1 MQVIDE
7 EGRIFGKFNLVDVVI
22 GGVLLGVIPIIYG
35 AFVLFRTPD
44 PVIQSIE
51 PNRVTVDSVGMLRLT
66 GMYLSPSLR
75 VVIGDRRA
83 ESFLVESQT
92 SAEVRL
98 PDLSAGT
105 YDVVLLDEELELTRL
120 VSALVV
126 EPAPAM
132 TISSI
137 EPSYVLAGEPGSLR
151 IHGERF
157 QPYLLARFV
166 PEFVP
171 DNKKASAA
179 ITVSF
184 LVESQTSAEV
194 RLPDLSAGTYD
205 VVLLAEGDAG
215 AELELTRLVSALVV
229 EPAPAMT
236 ISSVEPAYV
245 LESEPGSLRIH
256 GKRFQPYLT
265 ARFVPGNNGAALTA
279 QAFLVESSTEAEI
292 KLPLLPAGGYEL
304 VLYDAQ
310 NVVQA
315 RAPDLFTVIPVPT
328 ITSPERCQGNPC
340 LGGARVVQGEA
351 EYLNITGEYFDPYM
365 QAHFEPYLSVPNSVV
380 HESPEP
386 IVMYPPKTGA
396 LTSSE
401 ARIKLPELDPFTY
414 TLVLSRPLGAR
425 SPEYA
430 GSGPIDGPRELVR
443 IQGVLTVLAQPEPD
457 PVNGNVRVAVR
468 FVSQPGVQLIM
479 NVGDQDTSI
488 FGIGDRTDYLPNFP
502 VDEFNTDRIAE
513 FLGQAPEEMHQRVLK
528 VLEDFGVLSGLVAGR
543 GGAAQQVAQA
553 SWEAALAGDE
563 KEQLRIIRILNFED
577 QTARELPVA
586 EVQSVRPRRTMSGS
600 ATVGLP
606 FASPGGPSYITDQTV
621 EVVEAVIDIPVTLTP
636 RGWAYGEQYIKVGS
650 LFQMETLDY
659 AVQGWVIDM
668 ELLSRSDTE
677 HKVF

>member
-22 GGVLLGVIPIIYG
+22 GVVLLGVIPIVYG

-75 VVIGDRRA
+75 VVIGDRPA

-105 YDVVLLDEELELTRL
+105 YDVVLLNEELELTRL

-126 EPAPAM
+126 EPVPAM

-137 EPSYVLAGEPGSLR
+137 EPAYVLTGEPGSLR

-157 QPYLLARFV
+157 QPYL
-166 PEFVP
+166 
-171 DNKKASAA
+171 
-179 ITVSF
+179 
-184 LVESQTSAEV
+184 
-194 RLPDLSAGTYD
+194 
-205 VVLLAEGDAG
+205 
-215 AELELTRLVSALVV
+215 
-229 EPAPAMT
+229 
-236 ISSVEPAYV
+236 
-245 LESEPGSLRIH
+245 
-256 GKRFQPYLT
+256 T
-265 ARFVPGNNGAALTA
+265 ARFVPDNNGAALTA

-292 KLPLLPAGGYEL
+292 KLPLLPAGPQLTPLGYEL

-310 NVVQA
+310 DVAQA
-315 RAPDLFTVIPVPT
+315 RAPDLFTVTPVPT
-328 ITSPERCQGNPC
+328 ITSPERCQGTPC

-351 EYLNITGEYFDPYM
+351 EYLNITGEYFYPYM
-365 QAHFEPYLSVPNSVV
+365 QAHFEPYLSIPYSVV

-414 TLVLSRPLGAR
+414 TLVLSRPLEAR

-443 IQGVLTVLAQPEPD
+443 IQGLLTVLAQPEPD

-479 NVGDQDTSI
+479 SVGDQDTSI
-488 FGIGDRTDYLPNFP
+488 FGIGDSTDYLPNFP

-513 FLGQAPEEMHQRVLK
+513 FLGQASEEMHQRVLK

-563 KEQLRIIRILNFED
+563 KEQLRIMRILNFED

-586 EVQSVRPRRTMSGS
+586 EVQSVEPRRTMSGS

-606 FASPGGPSYITDQTV
+606 FSSPEGPSYITYQTV

-650 LFQMETLDY
+650 LFQMETLAY

>member
-22 GGVLLGVIPIIYG
+22 GVVLLGVIPIVYG

-75 VVIGDRRA
+75 VVIGDRPA

-105 YDVVLLDEELELTRL
+105 YDVVLLNEELELTRL

-137 EPSYVLAGEPGSLR
+137 EPAYVLQGEPGSLR

-157 QPYLLARFV
+157 QPYL
-166 PEFVP
+166 
-171 DNKKASAA
+171 
-179 ITVSF
+179 
-184 LVESQTSAEV
+184 
-194 RLPDLSAGTYD
+194 
-205 VVLLAEGDAG
+205 
-215 AELELTRLVSALVV
+215 
-229 EPAPAMT
+229 
-236 ISSVEPAYV
+236 
-245 LESEPGSLRIH
+245 
-256 GKRFQPYLT
+256 T
-265 ARFVPGNNGAALTA
+265 ARFAPVNNGAALTA

-292 KLPLLPAGGYEL
+292 KLPSLPAGGYEL

-310 NVVQA
+310 DVAQA
-315 RAPDLFTVIPVPT
+315 RAPDLFTVTPVPT

-340 LGGARVVQGEA
+340 LGGVRVVQGEA

-365 QAHFEPYLSVPNSVV
+365 QAHFEPYLSIPYSVV

-396 LTSSE
+396 LTSTE

-414 TLVLSRPLGAR
+414 TLVLSRPLEAR

-443 IQGVLTVLAQPEPD
+443 IPGLLTVLAQPEPD

-479 NVGDQDTSI
+479 SVGDQDTSI
-488 FGIGDRTDYLPNFP
+488 FGIGDSTDYLPNFP
-502 VDEFNTDRIAE
+502 VDEFDTDRIAE

-563 KEQLRIIRILNFED
+563 KEQLRIMRILNFED

-586 EVQSVRPRRTMSGS
+586 EVQSVEPRRTMSGS

-650 LFQMETLDY
+650 LFQMETLAY
-659 AVQGWVIDM
+659 AVRGWVIDM

>member
-22 GGVLLGVIPIIYG
+22 GVVLLGVIPIVYG

-75 VVIGDRRA
+75 VVIGDRPA

-105 YDVVLLDEELELTRL
+105 YDVVLLDEALELTRL

-137 EPSYVLAGEPGSLR
+137 EPAYVLEGEPGSLR

-157 QPYLLARFV
+157 QPYL
-166 PEFVP
+166 
-171 DNKKASAA
+171 
-179 ITVSF
+179 
-184 LVESQTSAEV
+184 
-194 RLPDLSAGTYD
+194 
-205 VVLLAEGDAG
+205 
-215 AELELTRLVSALVV
+215 
-229 EPAPAMT
+229 
-236 ISSVEPAYV
+236 
-245 LESEPGSLRIH
+245 
-256 GKRFQPYLT
+256 T
-265 ARFVPGNNGAALTA
+265 ARFVPDNNGTVIAA
-279 QAFLVESSTEAEI
+279 QAFLLESSTEAEI
-292 KLPLLPAGGYEL
+292 KLPLLPAGPQLTPLGYEL

-310 NVVQA
+310 DVAQA

-328 ITSPERCQGNPC
+328 ITSPERCQGTPC

-365 QAHFEPYLSVPNSVV
+365 QAHFEPMLSVPNSVV

-443 IQGVLTVLAQPEPD
+443 IQGLLTVLAQPEPD

-479 NVGDQDTSI
+479 SVGDQDTSI
-488 FGIGDRTDYLPNFP
+488 FGIGDSTDYLPNFP

-513 FLGQAPEEMHQRVLK
+513 FLGQASEEMHQRVLK

-586 EVQSVRPRRTMSGS
+586 EVQSVGPRRTMSGS

-606 FASPGGPSYITDQTV
+606 FASPEGPSYITYQTV

-650 LFQMETLDY
+650 LFRMETLAY

-677 HKVF
+677 HKGF

>member
-7 EGRIFGKFNLVDVVI
+7 EGRIFGKFNLFDVVI
-22 GGVLLGVIPIIYG
+22 GVVLLGVIPIVYG

-75 VVIGDRRA
+75 VVIGDRPA

-105 YDVVLLDEELELTRL
+105 YDVVLLNEELELTRL

-137 EPSYVLAGEPGSLR
+137 EPAYVLTGEPGSLR

-157 QPYLLARFV
+157 QPYL
-166 PEFVP
+166 
-171 DNKKASAA
+171 
-179 ITVSF
+179 
-184 LVESQTSAEV
+184 
-194 RLPDLSAGTYD
+194 
-205 VVLLAEGDAG
+205 
-215 AELELTRLVSALVV
+215 
-229 EPAPAMT
+229 
-236 ISSVEPAYV
+236 
-245 LESEPGSLRIH
+245 
-256 GKRFQPYLT
+256 T
-265 ARFVPGNNGAALTA
+265 ARFVPDNNGTVIAA
-279 QAFLVESSTEAEI
+279 QAFLLESSTEAEI
-292 KLPLLPAGGYEL
+292 KLPLLPAGPQLTPLGYEL

-310 NVVQA
+310 DVAQA

-328 ITSPERCQGNPC
+328 ITSPERCQGTPC

-351 EYLNITGEYFDPYM
+351 EYLNITGEYFYPYM
-365 QAHFEPYLSVPNSVV
+365 QAHFEPYLSMPNSVV

-443 IQGVLTVLAQPEPD
+443 IQGLLTVLAQPEPD

-479 NVGDQDTSI
+479 SVGDQDTSI
-488 FGIGDRTDYLPNFP
+488 FGIGDSTDYLPNFP

-513 FLGQAPEEMHQRVLK
+513 FLGQASEEMHQRVLK

-563 KEQLRIIRILNFED
+563 KEQLRIMRILNFED

-586 EVQSVRPRRTMSGS
+586 EVQSVGPRRTMSGS

-606 FASPGGPSYITDQTV
+606 FSSPEGPSYITYQTV

-650 LFQMETLDY
+650 LFQMETLAY

-677 HKVF
+677 HKGF

>member
-22 GGVLLGVIPIIYG
+22 GVVLLGVIPIVYG
-35 AFVLFRTPD
+35 AFVLFRTPA

-75 VVIGDRRA
+75 VVIGDRPA

-105 YDVVLLDEELELTRL
+105 YDVVLLDEALELTRL

-137 EPSYVLAGEPGSLR
+137 EPAYVLEGEPGSLR

-157 QPYLLARFV
+157 QPYL
-166 PEFVP
+166 
-171 DNKKASAA
+171 
-179 ITVSF
+179 
-184 LVESQTSAEV
+184 
-194 RLPDLSAGTYD
+194 
-205 VVLLAEGDAG
+205 
-215 AELELTRLVSALVV
+215 
-229 EPAPAMT
+229 
-236 ISSVEPAYV
+236 
-245 LESEPGSLRIH
+245 
-256 GKRFQPYLT
+256 T
-265 ARFVPGNNGAALTA
+265 ARFVPDNNGTVIAA
-279 QAFLVESSTEAEI
+279 QAFLLESSTEAEI
-292 KLPLLPAGGYEL
+292 KLPLLPAGPQLTPLGYEL

-310 NVVQA
+310 DVAQA

-328 ITSPERCQGNPC
+328 ITSPERCQGTPC

-365 QAHFEPYLSVPNSVV
+365 QAHFEPYLSMPNSVV

-443 IQGVLTVLAQPEPD
+443 IQGLLTVLAQPEPD

-479 NVGDQDTSI
+479 SVGDQDTSI
-488 FGIGDRTDYLPNFP
+488 FGIGDSTDYLPNFP

-513 FLGQAPEEMHQRVLK
+513 FLGQASEEMHQRVLK

-586 EVQSVRPRRTMSGS
+586 EVQSVEPRRTMSGS

-606 FASPGGPSYITDQTV
+606 FASPEGPSYITYQTV

-650 LFQMETLDY
+650 LFRMETLAY

-677 HKVF
+677 HKGF

>member
-22 GGVLLGVIPIIYG
+22 GVVLLGVIPIVYG

-75 VVIGDRRA
+75 VVIGDRPA

-105 YDVVLLDEELELTRL
+105 YDVVLLNEELELTRL

-137 EPSYVLAGEPGSLR
+137 EPAYVLEGEPGSLR

-157 QPYLLARFV
+157 QPYL
-166 PEFVP
+166 
-171 DNKKASAA
+171 
-179 ITVSF
+179 
-184 LVESQTSAEV
+184 
-194 RLPDLSAGTYD
+194 
-205 VVLLAEGDAG
+205 
-215 AELELTRLVSALVV
+215 
-229 EPAPAMT
+229 
-236 ISSVEPAYV
+236 
-245 LESEPGSLRIH
+245 
-256 GKRFQPYLT
+256 T
-265 ARFVPGNNGAALTA
+265 ARFVPDNNGTVIAA
-279 QAFLVESSTEAEI
+279 QAFLLESSTEAEI

-315 RAPDLFTVIPVPT
+315 RAPDLFTVTPVPT

-365 QAHFEPYLSVPNSVV
+365 QAHFEPYLSMPNSVV

-386 IVMYPPKTGA
+386 VVMYPPKTGA

-443 IQGVLTVLAQPEPD
+443 IQGLLTVLAQPEPD

-479 NVGDQDTSI
+479 SVGDQDTSI
-488 FGIGDRTDYLPNFP
+488 FGIGDSTDYLPNFP

-513 FLGQAPEEMHQRVLK
+513 FLGQASEEMHQRVLK

-586 EVQSVRPRRTMSGS
+586 EVQSVGPRRTMSGS

-606 FASPGGPSYITDQTV
+606 FASPEGPSYITYQTV

-650 LFQMETLDY
+650 LFQMETLAY
-659 AVQGWVIDM
+659 AVRGWVIDM

-677 HKVF
+677 HKGF

>member
-22 GGVLLGVIPIIYG
+22 GVVLLGVIPIVYG

-66 GMYLSPSLR
+66 GMYFSPSLR
-75 VVIGDRRA
+75 VVIGDRPA
-83 ESFLVESQT
+83 E
-92 SAEVRL
+92 
-98 PDLSAGT
+98 
-105 YDVVLLDEELELTRL
+105 
-120 VSALVV
+120 
-126 EPAPAM
+126 
-132 TISSI
+132 
-137 EPSYVLAGEPGSLR
+137 
-151 IHGERF
+151 
-157 QPYLLARFV
+157 
-166 PEFVP
+166 
-171 DNKKASAA
+171 
-179 ITVSF
+179 SF

-236 ISSVEPAYV
+236 ISSIEPAYV
-245 LESEPGSLRIH
+245 LEGEPGSLRIH
-256 GKRFQPYLT
+256 GERFQPYLT
-265 ARFVPGNNGAALTA
+265 ARFVPDNNGAALTA

-292 KLPLLPAGGYEL
+292 KLPLLPAGDYEL

-310 NVVQA
+310 NVAQA
-315 RAPDLFTVIPVPT
+315 RAPDLFTVTPVPT

-365 QAHFEPYLSVPNSVV
+365 QAHFEPYLSMPNSVV

-414 TLVLSRPLGAR
+414 TLVLSRPLEAR

-443 IQGVLTVLAQPEPD
+443 IQGLLTVLAQPEPD
-457 PVNGNVRVAVR
+457 PVNGNVRIAVR

-479 NVGDQDTSI
+479 SVGDQDTSI
-488 FGIGDRTDYLPNFP
+488 FWNWR
-502 VDEFNTDRIAE
+502 
-513 FLGQAPEEMHQRVLK
+513 
-528 VLEDFGVLSGLVAGR
+528 
-543 GGAAQQVAQA
+543 
-553 SWEAALAGDE
+553 
-563 KEQLRIIRILNFED
+563 
-577 QTARELPVA
+577 
-586 EVQSVRPRRTMSGS
+586 
-600 ATVGLP
+600 
-606 FASPGGPSYITDQTV
+606 
-621 EVVEAVIDIPVTLTP
+621 
-636 RGWAYGEQYIKVGS
+636 QY
-650 LFQMETLDY
+650 
-659 AVQGWVIDM
+659 
-668 ELLSRSDTE
+668 
-677 HKVF
+677 

>member
-22 GGVLLGVIPIIYG
+22 GVVLLGVIPIVYG

-105 YDVVLLDEELELTRL
+105 YDVVLLDEALELTRL

-137 EPSYVLAGEPGSLR
+137 EPAYVLEGEPGSLR

-157 QPYLLARFV
+157 QPYLTPRFV
-166 PEFVP
+166 PV
-171 DNKKASAA
+171 
-179 ITVSF
+179 
-184 LVESQTSAEV
+184 
-194 RLPDLSAGTYD
+194 
-205 VVLLAEGDAG
+205 
-215 AELELTRLVSALVV
+215 
-229 EPAPAMT
+229 
-236 ISSVEPAYV
+236 
-245 LESEPGSLRIH
+245 
-256 GKRFQPYLT
+256 
-265 ARFVPGNNGAALTA
+265 NNGTVIAA

-292 KLPLLPAGGYEL
+292 KLPLLPAGPRLTPLGYEL

-310 NVVQA
+310 NVAQA

-328 ITSPERCQGNPC
+328 ITSPERCQGTPC

-365 QAHFEPYLSVPNSVV
+365 QAHFEPYLSMPNSVV

-414 TLVLSRPLGAR
+414 TLVLSRPLEAR

-430 GSGPIDGPRELVR
+430 GSGPIDRPRELVR
-443 IQGVLTVLAQPEPD
+443 IQGLLTVLAQPEPD

-479 NVGDQDTSI
+479 SVGDQDTSI
-488 FGIGDRTDYLPNFP
+488 FGIGDSTDYLPNFP

-513 FLGQAPEEMHQRVLK
+513 FLGQASEEMHQRVLK

-543 GGAAQQVAQA
+543 GGTAQQVAQA

-586 EVQSVRPRRTMSGS
+586 EVQSVEPRRTMSGS

-606 FASPGGPSYITDQTV
+606 FASPEGPSYITYQTV

-650 LFQMETLDY
+650 LFQMETLAY
-659 AVQGWVIDM
+659 AVRGWVIDM

>member
-22 GGVLLGVIPIIYG
+22 GVVLLGVIPIAYG

-75 VVIGDRRA
+75 VVIGDRPA

-105 YDVVLLDEELELTRL
+105 YDVVLLNEQLELTRL
-120 VSALVV
+120 VSGLVV

-137 EPSYVLAGEPGSLR
+137 EPAYVLVGEPGSLR

-157 QPYLLARFV
+157 QPYL
-166 PEFVP
+166 
-171 DNKKASAA
+171 
-179 ITVSF
+179 
-184 LVESQTSAEV
+184 
-194 RLPDLSAGTYD
+194 
-205 VVLLAEGDAG
+205 
-215 AELELTRLVSALVV
+215 
-229 EPAPAMT
+229 
-236 ISSVEPAYV
+236 
-245 LESEPGSLRIH
+245 
-256 GKRFQPYLT
+256 T
-265 ARFVPGNNGAALTA
+265 ARFVPDNNGAALTA

-310 NVVQA
+310 DVAQA
-315 RAPDLFTVIPVPT
+315 RAPDLFTVVPVPT

-351 EYLNITGEYFDPYM
+351 EYLNITGEYFAPYM
-365 QAHFEPYLSVPNSVV
+365 QAHFEPYLSMPNSVV

-396 LTSSE
+396 LTSTE

-443 IQGVLTVLAQPEPD
+443 IQGGLTVLAQPEPD
-457 PVNGNVRVAVR
+457 PVNGNVRVAV
-468 FVSQPGVQLIM
+468 Q
-479 NVGDQDTSI
+479 
-488 FGIGDRTDYLPNFP
+488 IGRAH
-502 VDEFNTDRIAE
+502 V
-513 FLGQAPEEMHQRVLK
+513 
-528 VLEDFGVLSGLVAGR
+528 
-543 GGAAQQVAQA
+543 
-553 SWEAALAGDE
+553 
-563 KEQLRIIRILNFED
+563 
-577 QTARELPVA
+577 
-586 EVQSVRPRRTMSGS
+586 
-600 ATVGLP
+600 
-606 FASPGGPSYITDQTV
+606 
-621 EVVEAVIDIPVTLTP
+621 
-636 RGWAYGEQYIKVGS
+636 
-650 LFQMETLDY
+650 
-659 AVQGWVIDM
+659 
-668 ELLSRSDTE
+668 
-677 HKVF
+677 

>member
-22 GGVLLGVIPIIYG
+22 GVVLLGVIPIAYG
-35 AFVLFRTPD
+35 ASVLFRTPD

-75 VVIGDRRA
+75 VVIGDRPA
-83 ESFLVESQT
+83 E
-92 SAEVRL
+92 
-98 PDLSAGT
+98 
-105 YDVVLLDEELELTRL
+105 
-120 VSALVV
+120 
-126 EPAPAM
+126 
-132 TISSI
+132 
-137 EPSYVLAGEPGSLR
+137 
-151 IHGERF
+151 
-157 QPYLLARFV
+157 
-166 PEFVP
+166 
-171 DNKKASAA
+171 
-179 ITVSF
+179 SF

-205 VVLLAEGDAG
+205 VVLLAEGNDG

-229 EPAPAMT
+229 ESAPAMT
-236 ISSVEPAYV
+236 ISSIEPAYV
-245 LESEPGSLRIH
+245 LTGEPGSLRIH
-256 GKRFQPYLT
+256 GERFQPYLT
-265 ARFVPGNNGAALTA
+265 ARFVPDNNGTAIAA
-279 QAFLVESSTEAEI
+279 QAFLVESPTEAEI
-292 KLPLLPAGGYEL
+292 KLPLLPAGAGGTAPLGYEL

-310 NVVQA
+310 DVAQA
-315 RAPDLFTVIPVPT
+315 RAPDLFTVTPVPT
-328 ITSPERCQGNPC
+328 ITSPERCQGTPC

-365 QAHFEPYLSVPNSVV
+365 QAHFEPYLSIPYSVV

-396 LTSSE
+396 LTSTE

-443 IQGVLTVLAQPEPD
+443 IQGLLTVLAQPEPD

-479 NVGDQDTSI
+479 SVGDQDTSI
-488 FGIGDRTDYLPNFP
+488 FGIGDSTDYLPNFP

-563 KEQLRIIRILNFED
+563 KEQLRIMRILNFED

-586 EVQSVRPRRTMSGS
+586 EVQSVEPRRTMSGS

-650 LFQMETLDY
+650 LFQMETLAY